1 MQLAEAVA
9 AAAQQHGTRSEAY
22 KKALAAYHEAAAA
35 EPTPRNGRQKA
46 KEFPKDSAA
55 GATAAVAAEA
65 AAEAGVAEG
74 IRLEREVLFVAHE
87 AYGDEEGR
95 LAQAVK
101 RVDDDYWAKHRRVS
115 PGGWLRVEGRWGIS

>member
-9 AAAQQHGTRSEAY
+9 TAAQQYGTRSKAY
-22 KKALAAYHEAAAA
+22 KDALAAYEKAAAA
-35 EPTPRNGRQKA
+35 DPKPSNGRQKG
-46 KEFPKDSAA
+46 KEYPKDSAA

-65 AAEAGVAEG
+65 AAAAGVAEG
-74 IRLEREVLFVAHE
+74 IRLEREVLVVAHE

-115 PGGWLRVEGRWGIS
+115 PEGGYVC